1 LRLTAL
7 SKWHQFQGFA
17 DPTDNPDVR
26 KTLPG
31 IARIHGKPKKKAK
44 ALPIEDLEKIV
55 AMLQPD
61 TDLPILRNSALLQ
74 VAFFG
79 AFRRSEIAVLTAEEI
94 AWEPEGLVITLT
106 HSKTDQD
113 GEGITKAIPYG
124 ECGGICCPA
133 TALKL

>member
-1 LRLTAL
+1 
-7 SKWHQFQGFA
+7 
-17 DPTDNPDVR
+17 
-26 KTLPG
+26 
-31 IARIHGKPKKKAK
+31 
-44 ALPIEDLEKIV
+44 
-55 AMLQPD
+55 MLQPD